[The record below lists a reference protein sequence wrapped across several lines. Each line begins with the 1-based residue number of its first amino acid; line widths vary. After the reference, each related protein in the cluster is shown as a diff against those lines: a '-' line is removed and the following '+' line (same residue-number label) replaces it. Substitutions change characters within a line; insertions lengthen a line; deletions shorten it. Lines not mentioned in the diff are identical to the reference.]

1 MPPHDTNDTHD
12 TQKMGRYQLLA
23 LLATGGMAEIYLAR
37 QTGIQGFE
45 RLVVV
50 KKILPHLA
58 KQKKFLDMFLDE
70 ARIAAQLNHPNIV
83 QIYDLGQEGE
93 DFFIAMEYLEGESLG
108 YLASEA
114 RKAGQVLQPAIAA
127 GIIAQVCD
135 GLDCAHNLQDEA
147 GIPLRVVH
155 RDVSPQ
161 NIIVLF
167 SGAVKLV
174 DFGVAKAAS
183 KIHQTRVG
191 TLKGKLAY
199 MSPEQCMSK
208 PVDPRSDVFSL
219 GAVAW
224 ELLTRRRLFK
234 RDQEAGMINA
244 ILNEEIPSV
253 REVHSDVSTVLDGI
267 VMKSLQKDPKDRF
280 QTAGEMGATLRDYIR
295 RTGAAAGVHDIAAF
309 TQNVFVKRART
320 KKKLLEEIRAGGSG
334 RHALHVLKP
343 ETDES
348 LPSRSEVSESEDI
361 SMRIDVSEPL
371 SVDIEE
377 APTTLL
383 PSFKELERQEAEVS
397 QDLATAP
404 LKPPELKTSKPK
416 PAESSGKQ
424 EDDNSESQTVRA
436 GTPIIAAEKTKIRE
450 ETTESPKKPTAG
462 KKPNLPLYAGIGGG
476 ALAFV
481 ILMILLASPGDK
493 PSENIDAG
501 GLSNPISEPGLT
513 DGGQETSDSVQPAEP
528 KEPRRTALVTDAG
541 SPAGPVDAGRPTE
554 PVDAGRP
561 TEPVDAGKPT
571 EPIDAGKPTE
581 PVDAGSTAAPE
592 PADKGPLEKTKP
604 ADPTPIKVKPKKRY
618 GYLRLDTEP
627 WSEVYLGKR
636 KLGITPILG
645 VRLKPGNHKL
655 KLVNSQMKIYK
666 TIRITIRAGRTTK
679 LFKKLK

>member
-1 MPPHDTNDTHD
+1 MPPDDSQN
-12 TQKMGRYQLLA
+12 MGRYQLLA
-23 LLATGGMAEIYLAR
+23 MLATGGMAEIYLAR

-114 RKAGQVLQPAIAA
+114 RKGGLVLQPAIAA

-147 GIPLRVVH
+147 GVPLHVVH

-199 MSPEQCMSK
+199 MSPEQCLSN

-267 VMKSLQKDPKDRF
+267 VMRSLQKDPDDRF
-280 QTAGEMGATLRDYIR
+280 QTAGEMGAALRDYIR
-295 RTGAAAGVHDIAAF
+295 RSGAAAGVHDIAAF
-309 TQNVFVKRART
+309 TQKVFIKRART

-334 RHALHVLKP
+334 RHALNVLKP

-361 SMRIDVSEPL
+361 SMRIDVSEPM

-377 APTTLL
+377 APTTTL
-383 PSFKELERQEAEVS
+383 PPLKGIGPKEAEVS

-404 LKPPELKTSKPK
+404 IKPPELKQAQSKQ
-416 PAESSGKQ
+416 AQRIDGSE
-424 EDDNSESQTVRA
+424 EDESESQTVRA
-436 GTPIIAAEKTKIRE
+436 GTPIIAEDKTKIRE
-450 ETTESPKKPTAG
+450 DEADPPKKPASAKG
-462 KKPNLPLYAGIGGG
+462 FNLPLYAGIGG
-476 ALAFV
+476 ATLAFI
-481 ILMILLASPGDK
+481 ILIIWLASPGDK
-493 PSENIDAG
+493 TSQNTDAG
-501 GLSNPISEPGLT
+501 GLSNPISDAGQA
-513 DGGQETSDSVQPAEP
+513 DAGQETGDSKQPDKP
-528 KEPRRTALVTDAG
+528 KEPPRTALVRDGG
-541 SPAGPVDAGRPTE
+541 SPAK
-554 PVDAGRP
+554 
-561 TEPVDAGKPT
+561 PVDAGKPA
-571 EPIDAGKPTE
+571 EQVDAGKPAAQADAGKSAE
-581 PVDAGSTAAPE
+581 PADAGSKTLPD
-592 PADKGPLEKTKP
+592 PADKGPSEKIKP
-604 ADPTPIKVKPKKRY
+604 ADPTPIKVKPKKKY
-618 GYLRLDTEP
+618 GFLRLDTEP

-645 VRLKPGNHKL
+645 ARLKPGTHKL
-655 KLVNSQMKIYK
+655 KLVNSQMKIDK
-666 TIRITIRAGRTTK
+666 TIRVTIRPGRTTK